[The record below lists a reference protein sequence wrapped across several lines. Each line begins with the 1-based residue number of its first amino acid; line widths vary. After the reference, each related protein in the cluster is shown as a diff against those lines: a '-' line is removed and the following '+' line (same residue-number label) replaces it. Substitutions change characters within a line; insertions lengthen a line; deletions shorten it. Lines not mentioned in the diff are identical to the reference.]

1 MVKNTCAICLPAAA
15 GTEIARRF
23 QRIPSRFS
31 PSNKVYSKSAFI
43 LSFTKYR
50 PVKLAPIAEYSAL
63 LPPKEIGPC
72 LSSDVAVDSL
82 EPTMDQWLGWAFTPP
97 TTLNPGTSHPG
108 ADHLLSHLESALL
121 PASRP
126 PGRSRPTTHPCTA
139 HPKTRMDAIRMC
151 QTYFKRSFR
160 ARIMT
165 HRDRDV
171 LESTRH

>member
-31 PSNKVYSKSAFI
+31 PSNKVYSKSAFV

-50 PVKLAPIAEYSAL
+50 PVRREPIAEYSAL

-97 TTLNPGTSHPG
+97 TTLNPEPSHPQ
-108 ADHLLSHLESALL
+108 AVALLSGFRHSCRVPDLWRDLSLL
-121 PASRP
+121 LTRAPPVRKLRP
-126 PGRSRPTTHPCTA
+126 
-139 HPKTRMDAIRMC
+139 
-151 QTYFKRSFR
+151 
-160 ARIMT
+160 
-165 HRDRDV
+165 V
-171 LESTRH
+171 

>member
-31 PSNKVYSKSAFI
+31 PSNKVYSKSALI
-43 LSFTKYR
+43 PSFTKYR
-50 PVKLAPIAEYSAL
+50 PVRRKPIAEYSAL

-108 ADHLLSHLESALL
+108 ADHLLSSGVGITACFQTPGEVSAYYS
-121 PASRP
+121 PVHRTPEDSD
-126 PGRSRPTTHPCTA
+126 GRDSHVSNVFQA
-139 HPKTRMDAIRMC
+139 FLQSQNHDS
-151 QTYFKRSFR
+151 Y
-160 ARIMT
+160 
-165 HRDRDV
+165 
-171 LESTRH
+171 L

>member
-23 QRIPSRFS
+23 QRVPSRFS

-50 PVKLAPIAEYSAL
+50 PVRLTPIAEYSAL
-63 LPPKEIGPC
+63 LPPKEIGSC

-97 TTLNPGTSHPG
+97 TTLNPGTGHRR
-108 ADHLLSHLESALL
+108 AKFLSYS
-121 PASRP
+121 
-126 PGRSRPTTHPCTA
+126 GVGTA
-139 HPKTRMDAIRMC
+139 AVF
-151 QTYFKRSFR
+151 QTLR
-160 ARIMT
+160 
-165 HRDRDV
+165 
-171 LESTRH
+171 

>member
-23 QRIPSRFS
+23 QWVPSRFS
-31 PSNKVYSKSAFI
+31 PSNKVYSKFAFI

-50 PVKLAPIAEYSAL
+50 PVRLTPIAEYSAL

-97 TTLNPGTSHPG
+97 TTLNPGPSHPQAVAPFIIRIQHYCRVPG
-108 ADHLLSHLESALL
+108 LWGDLGLLLTRAP
-121 PASRP
+121 PA
-126 PGRSRPTTHPCTA
+126 
-139 HPKTRMDAIRMC
+139 
-151 QTYFKRSFR
+151 
-160 ARIMT
+160 
-165 HRDRDV
+165 
-171 LESTRH
+171 